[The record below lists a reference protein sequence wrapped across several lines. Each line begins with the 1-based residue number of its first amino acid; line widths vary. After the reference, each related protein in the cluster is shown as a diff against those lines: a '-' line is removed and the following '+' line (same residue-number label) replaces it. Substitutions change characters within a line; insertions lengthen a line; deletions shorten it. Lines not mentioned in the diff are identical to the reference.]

1 MSLLKA
7 LDASNVS
14 QHLKVDGSG
23 RLECSVNEIEVTA
36 AEINVAVDGL
46 ETLQTAANS
55 LLTGIDS
62 VLDNSLV
69 KQTAILAKNT
79 QLETLQ
85 TGILADTD
93 NIQTLITSTNSKID
107 TFDAVLDASLV
118 KQTSILSEL
127 ETIDTGIDVLEA
139 CCSSNKVNINIMV
152 IINIID

>member
-7 LDASNVS
+7 LDASNAS

-62 VLDNSLV
+62 VLCFFN
-69 KQTAILAKNT
+69 
-79 QLETLQ
+79 
-85 TGILADTD
+85 
-93 NIQTLITSTNSKID
+93 
-107 TFDAVLDASLV
+107 
-118 KQTSILSEL
+118 
-127 ETIDTGIDVLEA
+127 
-139 CCSSNKVNINIMV
+139 
-152 IINIID
+152 